1 MAKDCQAHKDHLEAL
16 NSFGKS
22 IAKRAGFKCE
32 WCGSKEELRV
42 WEHQPETLPTME
54 TLAMLCQNC
63 RELADGRKA
72 GSDELRSIRDALWSS
87 IPAVAEGAAIVLA
100 QCNASWVKD
109 AIDQS
114 FIDDSLKEQLL
125 ARTQIWK

>member
-1 MAKDCQAHKDHLEAL
+1 VAKGYQANKDHLEAL

-32 WCGSKEELRV
+32 WCESKEELRV
-42 WEHQPETLPTME
+42 WDHQPDTLPNMD

-72 GSDELRSIRDALWSS
+72 GSDELRSIRDALWSC

-114 FIDDSLKEQLL
+114 CIDDSLKEQLL